1 MTRDERPRRG
11 QIASERARYQLGRE
25 RKVLAEG
32 LGEPPPGYGL
42 TLVAAW
48 IRDPRHLVACWDVND
63 EEALAEAARE
73 GWERLELRVFAED
86 GRELARATP
95 GRRAGTWH
103 LELPESGVTVRVHL
117 GFHRRDGF
125 YHAIARSRPVRMPPE
140 YAAAGGRAGFVRVP
154 PGFPRQFLAAVDGP
168 PLPGHHPGGQG
179 RLSAARRLAE
189 RLRLAVRL
197 VPPEQA
203 RAWVGGFGVSGA
215 DGAAG
220 SPFGPWSS
228 PWGGEDDL
236 LAVEDGEAMPAGTG
250 AGLPDASGRSIR
262 PAGLSSRELPPPPGA
277 SEALPRAGAS
287 GEQGR
292 GGASEGRLA
301 PGGSEGRLGPGAGS
315 GEGR

>member
-63 EEALAEAARE
+63 EDALAEAARE

-95 GRRAGTWH
+95 GKRAGTWH

-140 YAAAGGRAGFVRVP
+140 HVAAGGRAGFVRVP
-154 PGFPRQFLAAVDGP
+154 PGFPRRLLAAIDGP

-197 VPPEQA
+197 LPPEEA
-203 RAWVGGFGVSGA
+203 RAWVAGLGMPRA
-215 DGAAG
+215 DGEAS

-236 LAVEDGEAMPAGTG
+236 LEDGAPAGPDGPG
-250 AGLPDASGRSIR
+250 AAFPGVAGRPLR
-262 PAGLSSRELPPPPGA
+262 PPGLSSRELPPPP
-277 SEALPRAGAS
+277 
-287 GEQGR
+287 
-292 GGASEGRLA
+292 GASEGRLA
-301 PGGSEGRLGPGAGS
+301 PGGSEGRLRPGAGS

>member
-11 QIASERARYQLGRE
+11 QIASERARFQLGRD

-95 GRRAGTWH
+95 GKRAGTWH

-125 YHAIARSRPVRMPPE
+125 FHAIARSRPVRLPPE
-140 YAAAGGRAGFVRVP
+140 RAAAGGRAGFVLVP
-154 PGFPRQFLAAVDGP
+154 PGFPRRLLAAVDGP
-168 PLPGHHPGGQG
+168 PLPGHHPGGEG

-197 VPPEQA
+197 VPPERA
-203 RAWVGGFGVSGA
+203 REWFAGLDVAGA
-215 DGAAG
+215 EVEPR
-220 SPFGPWSS
+220 SPFGPWAS

-236 LAVEDGEAMPAGTG
+236 LADDDGVTAPGGADGGFTG
-250 AGLPDASGRSIR
+250 AAGARIR
-262 PAGLSSRELPPPPGA
+262 PAGLSSRDLPPPPGA

-287 GEQGR
+287 AGPVR

-301 PGGSEGRLGPGAGS
+301 PGGSEGRLRPGAGS
-315 GEGR
+315 GDGR